1 LRNRAES
8 AIRNNSD
15 VEKQKEALQ
24 AIIEESDELI
34 AVFNA
39 LLMIAR
45 AEAGYSSD
53 NLVAFNVDN
62 VVSDIIEMYEPV
74 AEEQGVKIKSNIEKG
89 LTITGSRELLGQA
102 IVNLMDN
109 ALKYGLNEQSNH
121 IDVTAKRNKDTIE
134 ISVCDHGVGVSAIDR
149 ERVVG
154 RFVRLENSRSRP
166 GSGLG
171 LAMAAAIARLHH
183 GVLRLDDNSPGLC
196 VSLTIPEEK
205 ID

>member
-1 LRNRAES
+1 
-8 AIRNNSD
+8 
-15 VEKQKEALQ
+15 
-24 AIIEESDELI
+24 
-34 AVFNA
+34 
-39 LLMIAR
+39 M
-45 AEAGYSSD
+45 
-53 NLVAFNVDN
+53 
-62 VVSDIIEMYEPV
+62 
-74 AEEQGVKIKSNIEKG
+74 
-89 LTITGSRELLGQA
+89 
-102 IVNLMDN
+102 
-109 ALKYGLNEQSNH
+109 
-121 IDVTAKRNKDTIE
+121 TAKRNKDTIE

>member
-1 LRNRAES
+1 ME
-8 AIRNNSD
+8 
-15 VEKQKEALQ
+15 
-24 AIIEESDELI
+24 
-34 AVFNA
+34 
-39 LLMIAR
+39 
-45 AEAGYSSD
+45 
-53 NLVAFNVDN
+53 FNVDN

-74 AEEQGVKIKSNIEKG
+74 AEEQGVKIKSNIENG

-183 GVLRLDDNSPGLC
+183 GVLRLNDNSPGLC